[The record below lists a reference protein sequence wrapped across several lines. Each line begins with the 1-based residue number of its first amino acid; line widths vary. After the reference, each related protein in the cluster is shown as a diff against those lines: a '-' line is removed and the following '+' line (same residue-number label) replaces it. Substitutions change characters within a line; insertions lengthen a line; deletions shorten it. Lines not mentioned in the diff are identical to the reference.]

1 MSTPGKET
9 RTPARKKNESSQ
21 SEPEV
26 PVQTPA
32 HSSRKGKRQ
41 PDLSTDLQP
50 SSKKQYNLRNRSSL
64 CNEEVPHQLPTINHR
79 NGKKQPETDS
89 DMQPDLK
96 KLSHLGLK
104 TSSLPD
110 EEVCQQE
117 KIGID
122 EKIENPNKTPHDSN
136 ELSQDAKEAQGCQQE
151 KDGIDEEIENVNKT
165 LQDSHEIFR
174 DAKEAQYLQDY
185 QQEKEGIDEETENVN
200 ETAQD
205 NIELSQEAKEAQVCQ
220 HEKEGIDEEIKR
232 SIETSQDCSELSQD
246 AKEPQGCQQEKDR
259 IGEEIEIVNKTLQD
273 NNELSQDAKE
283 AQNCQQEKEGNDE
296 ETENAEETAQDSV
309 ELSQEPKEAQGCF
322 EEDGTPEELVNGE
335 EDTPKVSIQLST
347 KKRKHRKRKSS
358 SMTPKIPVAAGSKVL
373 FVGNLPYS
381 VDHGNMLKF
390 FEDVGSVVDIRM
402 AKCIDGSMKGFC
414 HVTFETEAAAKK
426 AMDKNG
432 EILGGRNVKLD
443 FAKEIRNKD
452 AQNCTVLVRGFEKSQ
467 EEEVVRK
474 SLMKH
479 FGNCGG
485 IKVVHLPKDIPSGCL
500 MGVAFIEFEDSGFL
514 SKALELCGS
523 ELGNCKLF
531 VKAASR
537 NEVQTN
543 VSKRHRKKHSKKKAA
558 VKDTK
563 EICQ

>member
-1 MSTPGKET
+1 MLLGFKRVQLFTLPLENSAQYHRLTRPFESQAHTDMSTPGKKM
-9 RTPARKKNESSQ
+9 RTPARKQNESSQ

-26 PVQTPA
+26 PVQTHA

-41 PDLSTDLQP
+41 SDLSTDLQP
-50 SSKKQYNLRNRSSL
+50 SSKKSYNLRSSSSL
-64 CNEEVPHQLPTINHR
+64 CNEEVLHQHPTINYR
-79 NGKKQPETDS
+79 KGKKQPETDS

-96 KLSHLGLK
+96 KSSHLGLK

-110 EEVCQQE
+110 EE
-117 KIGID
+117 
-122 EKIENPNKTPHDSN
+122 
-136 ELSQDAKEAQGCQQE
+136 GCQQE
-151 KDGIDEEIENVNKT
+151 KDGIDEKIENVNKT
-165 LQDSHEIFR
+165 LQDSHEIFW
-174 DAKEAQYLQDY
+174 DAKEAQDY
-185 QQEKEGIDEETENVN
+185 QQEKEGIDEETENVD

-205 NIELSQEAKEAQVCQ
+205 NIEFSQEAKESQVCQ

-232 SIETSQDCSELSQD
+232 SIETSQDCNELSQD

-259 IGEEIEIVNKTLQD
+259 IEEEIEIVNKTLQD
-273 NNELSQDAKE
+273 SNELSQDAKE

-296 ETENAEETAQDSV
+296 ETENAKEAAQDSI
-309 ELSQEPKEAQGCF
+309 ELSQEPKEAQACF
-322 EEDGTPEELVNGE
+322 EEDGTAEELVNVE

-358 SMTPKIPVAAGSKVL
+358 SMRPKIPVAAGSKIL

-390 FEDVGSVVDIRM
+390 FEDVGKVVDIRM

-467 EEEVVRK
+467 EEEVVWK

-500 MGVAFIEFEDSGFL
+500 MGVAFIEFEDSGSL

-537 NEVQTN
+537 NEVRRN